1 MANDIKVVSTFIA
14 NEMMRQTKN
23 NLQFVKNVSGS
34 EYSDQFTRSPKKGET
49 FSIRKSTRYVG
60 RTGETFSAEDY
71 KERLVT
77 MTVGS
82 TLGVDLNFTNR
93 ELMFNLDYISE
104 RVVAPAAET
113 LAAQID
119 TAYLLAA
126 VNGTAQQVGTPGTI
140 VTALKTYNQAR
151 AVQSWQSCPNTGHT
165 LLINPD
171 MQVEAV
177 DAGKSFFGE
186 RADDQY
192 DTGLLGR
199 HSGAK
204 VYEVQNLPLHLCGQR
219 GGAPLVNG
227 AAQGT
232 STWATTT
239 NLVTDGWTAA
249 AANRVKTGDVFTI
262 TGVNAVNPWTRQ
274 STGALQKF
282 VVVSDTSSDGAGN
295 ATITVSPA
303 LITSGVFQNVS
314 GAPADNAPLTF
325 DATASSTYSLGFRFH
340 RDAFIFGTCD
350 QPVPEGATVFAKMI
364 SDPQTGLKIRYIRDW
379 DTPNNK
385 QMDRFDVVPA
395 FGLAFPEF
403 ACRIASA

>member
-71 KERLVT
+71 KERLIT
-77 MTVGS
+77 MTVGQ
-82 TLGVDLNFTNR
+82 TIGVDLNFTNR
-93 ELMFNLDYISE
+93 ELMFNLDYIAE

-126 VNGTAQQVGTPGTI
+126 VNATAQQVGTPGTI

-151 AVQSWQSCPNTGHT
+151 AIQSWQSCPNQGHT

-177 DAGKSFFGE
+177 DAGKSFFGPH
-186 RADDQY
+186 ADDQY
-192 DTGLLGR
+192 DTGLLGK

-204 VYEVQNLPLHLCGQR
+204 VYEVQNLPYHINGQR
-219 GGAPLVNG
+219 GGTPLVNG
-227 AAQGT
+227 AAQGG
-232 STWATTT
+232 SVWATST

-249 AANRVKTGDVFTI
+249 AANRVKAGDVFTM
-262 TGVNAVNPWTRQ
+262 TGV
-274 STGALQKF
+274 
-282 VVVSDTSSDGAGN
+282 
-295 ATITVSPA
+295 
-303 LITSGVFQNVS
+303 
-314 GAPADNAPLTF
+314 
-325 DATASSTYSLGFRFH
+325 
-340 RDAFIFGTCD
+340 
-350 QPVPEGATVFAKMI
+350 
-364 SDPQTGLKIRYIRDW
+364 
-379 DTPNNK
+379 TP
-385 QMDRFDVVPA
+385 
-395 FGLAFPEF
+395 
-403 ACRIASA
+403 